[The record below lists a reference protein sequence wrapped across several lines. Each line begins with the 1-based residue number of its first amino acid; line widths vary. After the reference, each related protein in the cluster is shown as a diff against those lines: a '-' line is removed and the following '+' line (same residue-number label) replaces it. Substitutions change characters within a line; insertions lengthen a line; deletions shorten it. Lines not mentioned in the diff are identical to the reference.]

1 MESLNALVT
10 RTLFDK
16 HISLAKQ
23 LCDELHLSAIVI
35 WHLHDDFWD
44 EKRISK
50 GGIRYS
56 IDGDGRCCLVSAT
69 FQTVL
74 DMHNYLSFFSEIDED
89 GLLVHHMLSKSILYL
104 NPFTTDCED

>member
-56 IDGDGRCCLVSAT
+56 IDGDGRCCRICNISDRSRHA
-69 FQTVL
+69 Q
-74 DMHNYLSFFSEIDED
+74 
-89 GLLVHHMLSKSILYL
+89 LLVILL
-104 NPFTTDCED
+104 